1 MLIFKIFKTPYMN
14 ADDGVDLGGGESL
27 NNEGQGEDVDSH
39 GEGAGEVDSQTNE
52 KPKQDRDTNEQFK
65 AARIAA
71 ERETRAL
78 SDRQNRFAKMY
89 GYNTFEE
96 LEHAAQLQQYTNQG
110 YSQAEADRIA
120 RLDSLEQRLMENVN
134 KARITEEKATLK
146 EQRYFK
152 ELEPEIDKVLSVN
165 PNLSVEAVYKY
176 IRGEKLDELLAKE
189 TAATKQKTLNQIG
202 SKQHLS
208 TEGDGEGDVDSV
220 NVPAETLQ
228 MYMDMGMSKKDA
240 VAHYKK
246 LYK

>member
-1 MLIFKIFKTPYMN
+1 MFNIFKMPFMDAEGDIGANDGGIADLQDAGVSGADGGTEGTADPKPTEQTADEN
-14 ADDGVDLGGGESL
+14 AKY
-27 NNEGQGEDVDSH
+27 
-39 GEGAGEVDSQTNE
+39 A
-52 KPKQDRDTNEQFK
+52 
-65 AARIAA
+65 AARREA
-71 ERETRAL
+71 ETQTRAL

-120 RLDSLEQRLMENVN
+120 RLDTLEQRLMENVN

-165 PNLSVEAVYKY
+165 PNLNVEAVYKY

>member
-1 MLIFKIFKTPYMN
+1 MFKIFKTPYMN

-96 LEHAAQLQQYTNQG
+96 LEQAAQLQQYTNQG
-110 YSQAEADRIA
+110 YSPAEAELIA
-120 RLDSLEQRLMENVN
+120 RLDNLEQRLMENVN
-134 KARITEEKATLK
+134 KARITEEKAALK

-165 PNLSVEAVYKY
+165 PNLNVEAVYKY

-189 TAATKQKTLNQIG
+189 TAAAKQKTLNQIG
-202 SKQHLS
+202 SKQHLG